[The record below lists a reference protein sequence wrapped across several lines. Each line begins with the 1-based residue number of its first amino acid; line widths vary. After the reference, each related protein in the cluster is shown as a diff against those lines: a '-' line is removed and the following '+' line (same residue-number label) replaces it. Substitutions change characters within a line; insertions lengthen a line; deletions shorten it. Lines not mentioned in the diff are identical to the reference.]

1 MLSNAMRERERERG
15 GGRGMI
21 PGKNEDTSLMA
32 RTTLGAARLAPQAL
46 RGAIIGDYISG
57 VPESAV
63 RQHFDA
69 DGI

>member
-1 MLSNAMRERERERG
+1 
-15 GGRGMI
+15 MI

-32 RTTLGAARLAPQAL
+32 RTALGAARLAPQAL